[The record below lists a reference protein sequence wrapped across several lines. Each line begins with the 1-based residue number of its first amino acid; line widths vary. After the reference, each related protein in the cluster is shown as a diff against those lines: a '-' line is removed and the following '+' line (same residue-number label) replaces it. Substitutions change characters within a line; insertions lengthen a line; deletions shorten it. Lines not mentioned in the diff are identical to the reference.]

1 MSDESLQRE
10 VLAEL
15 GDDRIQELAG
25 ELGTDAEGARTV
37 VGTTVAALPSTLG
50 DGTLAG
56 VLGRLTEPTA
66 ETVSRQTGLPLASV
80 TRALELLL
88 PVVLSVIAKR
98 RGSPSPSTHRG

>member
-1 MSDESLQRE
+1 MSDESLQKD
-10 VLAEL
+10 VLTEL

-25 ELGTDAEGARTV
+25 ELGTDADVARTV
-37 VGTTVAALPSTLG
+37 VGTTVSALPGTVG

-56 VLGRLTEPTA
+56 VLGRVTTPTA
-66 ETVSRQTGLPLASV
+66 QTVSRQTGLPLASV

-98 RGSPSPSTHRG
+98 RRSCPR